1 MQRTSQEN
9 KHSRCP
15 ELHLHS
21 LENSIFQH
29 LRDHGVNKNVII
41 IIIMCKYYFGY
52 VGIQSVKNTESVI
65 EKLHKS
71 VATIYLAN
79 SGHNGLSSIV

>member
-1 MQRTSQEN
+1 M
-9 KHSRCP
+9 
-15 ELHLHS
+15 
-21 LENSIFQH
+21 LEFKLSKI
-29 LRDHGVNKNVII
+29 LTD
-41 IIIMCKYYFGY
+41 
-52 VGIQSVKNTESVI
+52 SVI